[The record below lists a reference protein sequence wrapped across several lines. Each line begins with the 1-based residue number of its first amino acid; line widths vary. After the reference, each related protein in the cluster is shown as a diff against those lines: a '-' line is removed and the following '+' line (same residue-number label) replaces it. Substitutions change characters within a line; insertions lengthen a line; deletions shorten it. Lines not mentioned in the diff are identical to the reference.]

1 MAQKNKKD
9 GFKVK
14 VETNAIRKA
23 PIRRS
28 FNFTR
33 ESTIQK
39 GIMGA
44 ISATID
50 ELDKKGKKNDN

>member
-23 PIRRS
+23 SIRRS

-50 ELDKKGKKNDN
+50 ELDKKGKKNDD